1 MRGALDAVL
10 APVRAHRRLAEYRRL
25 AAAATSSYVAER
37 DQAEGGPRAN
47 ASPKTDGLSWIASG
61 FSVRRSLIAGGAA
74 VMLAIVALTAASSGV
89 SGFNE
94 GTRSR
99 VPPAVTHLT
108 RAAAVSGSAA
118 PGAPVG
124 GSGGSSAAPPGD
136 RGAPAP
142 PAQDT
147 SAAAIAGAPVGT
159 IPSATDSAPAAGS
172 APPTSAAPT
181 SASSHLLDLCRSVVA
196 AGNGWPSV
204 LKGADRATVI
214 AAAGKKNNVLAYC
227 TNLVATG

>member
-1 MRGALDAVL
+1 MRGALEAVL

-25 AAAATSSYVAER
+25 AAAATSSYAAER
-37 DQAEGGPRAN
+37 DRAEGGPGAN
-47 ASPKTDGLSWIASG
+47 ASPKTDGLSRFESG
-61 FSVRRSLIAGGAA
+61 FSLRRSLTVGGAA
-74 VMLAIVALTAASSGV
+74 VLLAVVALTAASSGV
-89 SGFNE
+89 SGLNE

-99 VPPAVTHLT
+99 VPPTVTHLT

-124 GSGGSSAAPPGD
+124 GSGGPPAAPPGAT
-136 RGAPAP
+136 GVPTP
-142 PAQDT
+142 PALGT
-147 SAAAIAGAPVGT
+147 SAAIAGVPPGT
-159 IPSATDSAPAAGS
+159 ILAATDSAPAAGS
-172 APPTSAAPT
+172 APTSAAST